1 MHTVVSKS
9 NPGGDRLLFL
19 HIVLQKWK
27 PKVDKNA
34 IRCNQKVATALCT
47 NLEFMGMI
55 SIHTKISLSFLML
68 ISDRIPGTLQ
78 PLPLCIYNPSN
89 KKNKEFY
96 VGIHTVGHKSQVSK
110 TWQMSQLQS
119 FVTEFLKRLLLV
131 RCLNNYLIFYFLI
144 VT

>member
-1 MHTVVSKS
+1 MYKLGIYGYDLYPHQNLTFFLDAYLRS
-9 NPGGDRLLFL
+9 NS
-19 HIVLQKWK
+19 WYT
-27 PKVDKNA
+27 
-34 IRCNQKVATALCT
+34 TAFPC
-47 NLEFMGMI
+47 
-55 SIHTKISLSFLML
+55 
-68 ISDRIPGTLQ
+68 
-78 PLPLCIYNPSN
+78 LCIYNPSN